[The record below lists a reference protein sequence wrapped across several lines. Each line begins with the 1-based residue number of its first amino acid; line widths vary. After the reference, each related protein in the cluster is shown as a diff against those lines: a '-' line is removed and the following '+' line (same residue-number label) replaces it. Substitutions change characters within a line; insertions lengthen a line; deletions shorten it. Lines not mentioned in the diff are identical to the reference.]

1 MNLPLFIA
9 RRYFFSRK
17 IANVIHAI
25 SFISLIGV
33 MVGSFA
39 LIVVLSVFNGFEELV
54 LKLYNSFDPDIKVS
68 PVKGKYFNPTFK
80 DSASTISFGEASE
93 MLSRVQ
99 DWSETNKASY
109 TIEENALVKYKDRQ
123 TIAKIKGITPE
134 YLPSMGVDSMIYVGN
149 GVITQDQVPQAIVGA
164 GVASKLDLN
173 IYSESSSLQLYVPTG
188 KTSNFSFDPT
198 DAFKRKNIQTSG
210 IFSIQQKFDEK
221 YILVPMDFI
230 RELVDEEMKITGLEV
245 NVKDKAD
252 IPAVKQRLT
261 SMTGKNFEVKD
272 RFEQHAWLYKIMNAE
287 KLAVYLILSFILV
300 IAAFNLIGA
309 LLMLVIEKKK
319 DMAVLKSMGA
329 NSNLIMKIFFL
340 EGIMLSSIG
349 ALLGIALG
357 TLVCWLQMKYELIKL
372 NSGNTFVL
380 NAYPVSFKLDD
391 FILVFL
397 TVVVLGLIASYY
409 PARTA
414 YKQLT
419 VEDLK

>member
-25 SFISLIGV
+25 SLISLIGV

-39 LIVVLSVFNGFEELV
+39 LIVVLSVFNGFEDLV
-54 LKLYNSFDPDIKVS
+54 LKLYNSFDPDLKVS
-68 PVKGKYFNPTFK
+68 PVKGKYFNPASK
-80 DSASTISFGEASE
+80 DSASTISFEEASE
-93 MLSRVQ
+93 MLSSVQ

-109 TIEENALVKYKDRQ
+109 TIEENALVKYKDGQ
-123 TIAKIKGITPE
+123 TIATIKGITPK
-134 YLPSMGVDSMIYVGN
+134 YLPSMGVDSMIYAGN
-149 GVITQDQVPQAIVGA
+149 GVITKEQVPQALVGA
-164 GVASKLDLN
+164 GIASKLDLN
-173 IYSESSSLQLYVPTG
+173 IYGGSSSLQLYVPKG

-198 DAFKRKNIQTSG
+198 NAFKRKNIQISG

-245 NVKDKAD
+245 NVSDKAD

-261 SMTGKNFEVKD
+261 AMTGKNFEVKD
-272 RFEQHAWLYKIMNAE
+272 RFEQHAWLYKIMNSE

-329 NSNLIMKIFFL
+329 TSNLIMKIFFL

-349 ALLGIALG
+349 ALLGIGLG

-372 NSGNTFVL
+372 NGGNTFVL

-409 PARTA
+409 PARKA